1 MPSWTVFKCYLS
13 NSAGTAVARDYVE
26 FPSQILERWLETPEV
41 LNKFALH
48 YKTNEPIPMALVERI
63 DEASTFNE
71 GFSTVETIAKLIDR
85 YETAFSR

>member
-1 MPSWTVFKCYLS
+1 MFKCYLS
-13 NSAGTAVARDYVE
+13 DFAGTAVARDYVE

-71 GFSTVETIAKLIDR
+71 GFCRNNRKLIDR

>member
-1 MPSWTVFKCYLS
+1 
-13 NSAGTAVARDYVE
+13 VE

-63 DEASTFNE
+63 DEASTFN
-71 GFSTVETIAKLIDR
+71 GILNGRNNRKLIDR
-85 YETAFSR
+85 YETAFSRYLN